1 MCANTRMFS
10 LAVPVQRLCILQQ
23 NGATDTA
30 PGGPRGADR
39 GPRPKAQGLTL
50 SPRLPVHLP
59 CSEHC
64 HALGPL
70 VLSPRHSLWYR
81 QTATQT
87 LEVACEASSQ
97 MRVFLSLSADV
108 TAEPGRVTCPWPP
121 SSSYLPLPERHG
133 SPTWHTLQSRW
144 HSTSQ
149 RRPVPCPPR
158 RALPSPL
165 PCPLPSAEHC
175 RRCWPQVRPGYPL
188 PQCLSSTSPCPTSC
202 CSVLF
207 PPLHA
212 LPDASA
218 VYSPVC
224 HLPKCGVEVSNRS
237 GKRAGCGEVQRTP
250 QMAHPG
256 SSQLSDMCSL
266 EVPRGQL
273 MAQRFEK

>member
-144 HSTSQ
+144 HSLRARGVQSHALHAELSPPLCRTLQALLATGTSWLSSAS
-149 RRPVPCPPR
+149 VPQLHLALSHLLLLCP
-158 RALPSPL
+158 
-165 PCPLPSAEHC
+165 
-175 RRCWPQVRPGYPL
+175 
-188 PQCLSSTSPCPTSC
+188 LSSTACIARCIC
-202 CSVLF
+202 CLLSSLS
-207 PPLHA
+207 
-212 LPDASA
+212 SA
-218 VYSPVC
+218 
-224 HLPKCGVEVSNRS
+224 KTWGGGVEQKWEEGGVW
-237 GKRAGCGEVQRTP
+237 
-250 QMAHPG
+250 
-256 SSQLSDMCSL
+256 
-266 EVPRGQL
+266 
-273 MAQRFEK
+273 